1 MHTGSFRLAPLS
13 NKRLLVDPHEC
24 ARVVGFA
31 FVLDAVEAVSP
42 LAVVPLIVVVEL
54 HLPHSFKR
62 PCCCEL
68 KQKHRRR
75 HTHTDKDTVF
85 ST

>member
-1 MHTGSFRLAPLS
+1 MFQAVPLS

-42 LAVVPLIVVVEL
+42 LAVVPLVVVVEL
-54 HLPHSFKR
+54 YLPHGLKL
-62 PCCCEL
+62 PCCGEL
-68 KQKHRRR
+68 KHKHRSRR
-75 HTHTDKDTVF
+75 IRIKTNTGF
-85 ST
+85 